1 MRNRRVLHS
10 VGSDTDVD
18 SAASTSSDRGSL
30 PPPARPASAQH
41 AGSSSTTQTSDD
53 NDRTLA
59 VRTARSHPRPLPS
72 NYPST
77 VGADPDADVRMDAA
91 ELSYADNGPHSI
103 LNTGTAFLSPTA
115 VATAPLSGG
124 MATFGARP
132 SEDQGQQQQSTS
144 LFKPSESTTSTFNRS
159 MVSMNESR
167 QAPKKLTDAEKR
179 AMLEN
184 LEFEDPTA
192 NFSLSYPCYC
202 LPHLL
207 VNDRAQRL
215 RSNDQWLRES
225 LKLRCELDLSVF
237 PKDVRALTMREF
249 CLTYRGSVNEYMH
262 QEAARRIQRFK
273 LPVTP
278 ELIRKRKYGEFQPPP
293 AAGSRRRPA
302 AATLPTSSVA
312 PAKKPGDRVPANTS
326 ARPVTTTGRPAGLGK
341 VTAATARHGG
351 TPTRLPV
358 AHTPR
363 TKTPGTTIRPPS
375 TPIFSP
381 KLLKS
386 PNLIRQL
393 HLRAAQAAADATGNT
408 PLRRPPTAKAS
419 GVKKISALQA
429 TAGKSGAATGAAG
442 RRGAGRQTAKSR
454 AAAAA
459 SKARSKAADE
469 DVGDDGPQNGHHLTP
484 GKPAKRRRR
493 GTATERATTKEN
505 QAPPASSAAEA
516 DNSLPVVTGSAAKAS
531 RTTSVR
537 SNASTTSSVTSTVSK
552 GTGGGKRASS
562 GGARAADRAALASY
576 TQTRDKK
583 ESKSKAAAKSSGTGR
598 TSRKTSRSAA

>member
-30 PPPARPASAQH
+30 PPPARLASAQH

-59 VRTARSHPRPLPS
+59 VRAARSHPRPLPS

-77 VGADPDADVRMDAA
+77 VGADSDAGVRMDTA

-103 LNTGTAFLSPTA
+103 LNTGTVFLSPIA

-132 SEDQGQQQQSTS
+132 TEDQGQQQQSTS

-159 MVSMNESR
+159 MVNMNESR

-184 LEFEDPTA
+184 LEFE
-192 NFSLSYPCYC
+192 
-202 LPHLL
+202 

-278 ELIRKRKYGEFQPPP
+278 ELIRKRKYGELQPPP

-312 PAKKPGDRVPANTS
+312 PTKKPGDRVPANIS
-326 ARPVTTTGRPAGLGK
+326 ARPVTATARPAGLGK

-358 AHTPR
+358 THTPR

-419 GVKKISALQA
+419 GAKKNSALQA

-459 SKARSKAADE
+459 SNARSKAADE
-469 DVGDDGPQNGHHLTP
+469 DGGDDGPQNGHHLTP

-493 GTATERATTKEN
+493 GTATERATAKEN
-505 QAPPASSAAEA
+505 QAPPASSVAEA
-516 DNSLPVVTGSAAKAS
+516 DNSLPVAMGSAAKAS

-537 SNASTTSSVTSTVSK
+537 SNASTISSVTSTVSK

-576 TQTRDKK
+576 TQARDKK